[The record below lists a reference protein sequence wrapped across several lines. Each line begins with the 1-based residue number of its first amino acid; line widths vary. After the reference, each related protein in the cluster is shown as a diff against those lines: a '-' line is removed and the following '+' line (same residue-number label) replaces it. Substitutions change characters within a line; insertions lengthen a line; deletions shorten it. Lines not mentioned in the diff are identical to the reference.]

1 MSENLHGNVPD
12 TFPVALLII
21 DMINDLEFPDGDK
34 LLPAALTAAQNIAT
48 LKQQARQLN
57 IPVVYVNDNFGRWR
71 SDFNEVVDHC
81 LHDGVRGQPLAELL
95 RPDPDD
101 YFVLKPKHS
110 AFYMTTLDT
119 LLEHLKARRLILTG
133 ISADVCVLLSASDAY
148 MREYDLHVPADC
160 VATDTPTHTQTAL
173 AYVRRVLSA
182 DTTPSEQLNLQD
194 LCRVVVES

>member
-12 TFPVALLII
+12 SFPVALLII
-21 DMINDLEFPDGDK
+21 DMINDLEFPNGEK
-34 LLPAALTAAQNIAT
+34 LLPAALEAAQNIAK
-48 LKQQARQLN
+48 LKCEARRLN

-81 LHDGVRGQPLAELL
+81 LRDGVRGKPLAELL
-95 RPDPDD
+95 RPDPED

-119 LLEHLKARRLILTG
+119 LLEHLKAKRLIVTG

-160 VATDTPTHTQTAL
+160 VATDAPTHTQTAL
-173 AYVRRVLSA
+173 AYVRRVLNA
-182 DTTPSEQLNLQD
+182 DTTPSDQLDLQE
-194 LCRVVVES
+194 LCRVVLAS

>member
-12 TFPVALLII
+12 TFPVVLLII
-21 DMINDLEFPDGDK
+21 DMINDLEFPNGDK
-34 LLPAALTAAQNIAT
+34 LLPAALEAAQHIAT
-48 LKQQARQLN
+48 LKRKARRLN

-81 LHDGVRGQPLAELL
+81 LNDGVRGQPLAELL

-119 LLEHLKARRLILTG
+119 LLEHLKAEKLILTG

-148 MREYDLHVPADC
+148 MREYDLHVPANC
-160 VATDTPTHTQTAL
+160 VATDAPTHTQTAL
-173 AYVRRVLSA
+173 TYVRRVLSA
-182 DTTPSEQLNLQD
+182 DTTPSEQLDLQD
-194 LCRVVVES
+194 LCQSVRAS